1 MQVNEYFDGN
11 VKSIAFENSE
21 GRATAGVMA
30 VGEYEFGTS
39 ENELM
44 KVVSGCLDVKLPGS
58 ETFESFAA
66 GTEFKVAANEKFQL
80 KVQQTTAYLC
90 FYG

>member
-1 MQVNEYFDGN
+1 MQVNEYFEGK
-11 VKSIAFENSE
+11 VKSIAFSNGE
-21 GRATAGVMA
+21 GKATAGVMA

-44 KVVSGCLDVKLPGS
+44 KVVSGELEVKLPGADA
-58 ETFESFAA
+58 FESFKT
-66 GTEFKVAANEKFQL
+66 GHNFRVAANEKFQVVV
-80 KVQQTTAYLC
+80 KQETAYLC

>member
-1 MQVNEYFDGN
+1 MKVNEYFDGN
-11 VKSIAFENSE
+11 VKSIGFENEE

-30 VGEYEFGTS
+30 VGDYEFGTS

-44 KVVSGCLDVKLPGS
+44 KVVSGELLVKLPGS
-58 ETFESFAA
+58 ASFESFPA

-80 KVQQTTAYLC
+80 QVKQETAYLC
-90 FYG
+90 LYG